1 MQLDKRPA
9 VNHILQYPARVLHHF
24 NKSRLSL
31 SSFRSR
37 LASLG
42 MSAAASWFCNS
53 AMFALTF
60 SAIAR
65 GPSSSVIA
73 FSSIGYLP
81 AKFAEQSDHALTEGD
96 GFLRLMAMAIG
107 SIARS
112 EEHTSELQSLMR
124 ISYAVFCLKK

>member
-81 AKFAEQSDHALTEGD
+81 AKFAEHSDHALTEGD
-96 GFLRLMAMAIG
+96 GF
-107 SIARS
+107 RS
-112 EEHTSELQSLMR
+112 DEHTSELQALMR
-124 ISYAVFCLKK
+124 ISYAVFCLKKQNMFNQN

>member
-60 SAIAR
+60 TAIAR
-65 GPSSSVIA
+65 GPSSSVID

-81 AKFAEQSDHALTEGD
+81 AKFAETSAHARTGGRRLLDHQ
-96 GFLRLMAMAIG
+96 AMRH
-107 SIARS
+107 SS
-112 EEHTSELQSLMR
+112 
-124 ISYAVFCLKK
+124 